1 MIGHSLPNE
10 VYDQIKV
17 KGRILIGQ
25 EKGKPTVIKTLNDE
39 TIAILKFKSDNEIKI
54 LLDSERKEMNE
65 GNVIFVTLGS
75 TKDNSE
81 VFFPER
87 YFENRPLVGRPFL
100 HGLFD
105 CYTLVRDYYT
115 RNFNLVMPTNLQR
128 DWEWWNQG
136 PNLYVEHANNY
147 GFENVNDIETHD
159 LLVMSLGSEVP
170 NHGAIY
176 LGENKILHHVA
187 GRFSTIEEL
196 STFYKTKIS
205 VVYRNNNIN

>member
-10 VYDQIKV
+10 VYEKV
-17 KGRILIGQ
+17 KTSVKVFITQ
-25 EKGKPTVIKTLNDE
+25 DKGKPVISEYLDE
-39 TIAILKFKSDNEIKI
+39 NTIAILKFKSDDTIKI
-54 LLDSERKEMNE
+54 LSDAERALMNLH
-65 GNVIFVTLGS
+65 NVIYVTIGS
-75 TKDNSE
+75 TKDHSE

-147 GFENVNDIETHD
+147 GFENVNDIEKHD
-159 LLVMSLGSEVP
+159 LIVMSLGSEVP

-176 LGENKILHHVA
+176 IGDNKIMHHVA

-196 STFYKTKIS
+196 TTFYKSKIS
-205 VVYRNNNIN
+205 VVYRNRNTN